1 MIFITINLHTTP
13 FEIAI
18 NLTYAKI
25 LVFTIFNHSSQTNLV
40 HVSYFFHNLVSC
52 FYKQDLL
59 TDDRFKWLS
68 INKIKAIDKKI
79 EGSSY
84 YLDTDYK
91 TNENLKFIKQM
102 FKELEIPL
110 HELSITTQDSTVDDF
125 DEEDVNEN
133 EE

>member
-25 LVFTIFNHSSQTNLV
+25 LVFTIFNHSSQTNLG

-59 TDDRFKWLS
+59 TDARAEKTALLEQLRAMLDQTSRKTQL
-68 INKIKAIDKKI
+68 
-79 EGSSY
+79 EQQSSE
-84 YLDTDYK
+84 TD
-91 TNENLKFIKQM
+91 FIQKQ
-102 FKELEIPL
+102 LNNVPL
-110 HELSITTQDSTVDDF
+110 PIYIF
-125 DEEDVNEN
+125 
-133 EE
+133 